1 MGIFGATNASEPI
14 GGGSGGGR
22 RRGAWATVVAAV
34 REGAIVRLLVFY
46 VLLLGA
52 AYVLWSFLPATAR
65 TTAIDTFAPLLDPNS
80 MTGMVAREAG
90 GGKRDGVALLP
101 GRGEPVALAVATSVI
116 GAFLLAL
123 PVAWVYMFTR
133 QKKGYQQSVVHTLVL
148 MPAVIAGVVVLV
160 KNSLAL
166 AFSLAG
172 IVAAVRFRS
181 TLEDSRDALYV
192 FFVTA
197 LGLAAGVELDVAL
210 VLSVVFNAIVL
221 GLWYTD
227 FARTPPRLEGVRAQR
242 QMERALA
249 IANRTSQFV
258 ARLDDEVL
266 RGLAPEQLEALANR
280 VTQRREESGAGLP
293 PSAAKRYDGR
303 LRVVASDAESLRESL
318 EPALEAHTKRW
329 RFRAASRDAEHENGA
344 EVLEY
349 DVRLDRDASP
359 RALVAIAEREGSPY
373 VVRAE
378 WVPRETRSDASPP
391 PGVTEDA

>member
-1 MGIFGATNASEPI
+1 MGIFGAESTNS
-14 GGGSGGGR
+14 SGR
-22 RRGAWATVVAAV
+22 PRRGAWATVGAAV
-34 REGAIVRLLVFY
+34 REGAIARLVVFY
-46 VLLLGA
+46 ALLLGA
-52 AYVLWSFLPATAR
+52 AYALWSFLPPTAR
-65 TTAIDTFAPLLDPNS
+65 TTAIDTFAPLLDPNTI
-80 MTGMVAREAG
+80 TGMVARE
-90 GGKRDGVALLP
+90 GGKGVPPVVLGA
-101 GRGEPVALAVATSVI
+101 RGEPVALAVGTSVI

-197 LGLAAGVELDVAL
+197 LGLAAGVDLDVAL
-210 VLSVVFNAIVL
+210 VLSIVFNAIVL

-266 RGLAPEQLEALANR
+266 QGLAPEQLDALARR
-280 VTQRREESGAGLP
+280 VTQRREESGTGLP
-293 PSAAKRYDGR
+293 PSAASRFDGR
-303 LRVVASDAESLRESL
+303 LRVVTSDAESLRAML

-329 RFRAASRDAEHENGA
+329 RFRSASKDAEHEDGD

-349 DVRLDRDASP
+349 DVRLGKDASP
-359 RALVAIAEREGSPY
+359 RALLAIAEREGSPY
-373 VVRAE
+373 LVRAR
-378 WVPRETRSDASPP
+378 WVPREARSDASPP

>member
-1 MGIFGATNASEPI
+1 MGIFGAASTNS
-14 GGGSGGGR
+14 SGR
-22 RRGAWATVVAAV
+22 PRRGAWATVGAAV
-34 REGAIVRLLVFY
+34 REGAIARLVVFY
-46 VLLLGA
+46 ALLLGA
-52 AYVLWSFLPATAR
+52 AYAVWSFLPPTAR

-90 GGKRDGVALLP
+90 GKRGGAVLLP
-101 GRGEPVALAVATSVI
+101 EHGEPVALAVGTSVI

-210 VLSVVFNAIVL
+210 VLSIVFNAIVL

-266 RGLAPEQLEALANR
+266 QGLAPEQLDALAHR
-280 VTQRREESGAGLP
+280 VTQRREESGTGLP
-293 PSAAKRYDGR
+293 PSAARRFDGR
-303 LRVVASDAESLRESL
+303 LLVVASDAESLRAML

-329 RFRAASRDAEHENGA
+329 RFRSASRDAEHEDGD

-349 DVRLDRDASP
+349 DVRLGKDASP
-359 RALVAIAEREGSPY
+359 RALLAIAEREGSPY
-373 VVRAE
+373 IVRAQ
-378 WVPRETRSDASPP
+378 WVPREVRRDASPP

>member
-1 MGIFGATNASEPI
+1 MGIFGAANTNST
-14 GGGSGGGR
+14 GR
-22 RRGAWATVVAAV
+22 PRRGAWATVGAAV
-34 REGAIVRLLVFY
+34 REGAIARLVVFY
-46 VLLLGA
+46 ALLLGA
-52 AYVLWSFLPATAR
+52 AYALWSFLPPTAR
-65 TTAIDTFAPLLDPNS
+65 TTAIDTFAPLLDPNTV
-80 MTGMVAREAG
+80 TGMVAREG
-90 GGKRDGVALLP
+90 GRGAAPVGLGAH
-101 GRGEPVALAVATSVI
+101 GEPVALAVGTSVI

-210 VLSVVFNAIVL
+210 VLSIVFNAIVL

-266 RGLAPEQLEALANR
+266 QGLAPEQLDALARR
-280 VTQRREESGAGLP
+280 VTQRREESGTGLP
-293 PSAAKRYDGR
+293 PSAASRFDGR
-303 LRVVASDAESLRESL
+303 LRVVASDAESLRAML

-329 RFRAASRDAEHENGA
+329 RFRGTSPDAEHEDGD

-349 DVRLDRDASP
+349 DVRLGKDASP
-359 RALVAIAEREGSPY
+359 RALLAIAERDGSPY
-373 VVRAE
+373 IVRAQ
-378 WVPRETRSDASPP
+378 WVPRVARGGAAPP
-391 PGVTEDA
+391 PGVMEDE

>member
-1 MGIFGATNASEPI
+1 VGIFGAASTNS
-14 GGGSGGGR
+14 SGR
-22 RRGAWATVVAAV
+22 SRRGAWATVGAAL
-34 REGAIVRLLVFY
+34 REGAIARLVVFY

-52 AYVLWSFLPATAR
+52 AYALWSFLPPTAR
-65 TTAIDTFAPLLDPNS
+65 TTAIDTFAPLLDPNTV
-80 MTGMVAREAG
+80 TGMVARE
-90 GGKRDGVALLP
+90 GGKGAAPAVLGA
-101 GRGEPVALAVATSVI
+101 RGEPVALAVGTSVI

-210 VLSVVFNAIVL
+210 VLSIVFNAIVL

-266 RGLAPEQLEALANR
+266 QGLAPEQLDALARR
-280 VTQRREESGAGLP
+280 VTQRREESGTGLP
-293 PSAAKRYDGR
+293 PSAASRFDGR
-303 LRVVASDAESLRESL
+303 LRVVASDAESLRAML

-329 RFRAASRDAEHENGA
+329 RFRSASRDAEHEDGD

-349 DVRLDRDASP
+349 DVRLGKDASP
-359 RALVAIAEREGSPY
+359 RALLAIAEREGSPY
-373 VVRAE
+373 LVRAR
-378 WVPRETRSDASPP
+378 WVPREARSDASPP

>member
-1 MGIFGATNASEPI
+1 MGIFGATNASEPV
-14 GGGSGGGR
+14 GGGGR
-22 RRGAWATVVAAV
+22 RRGAWATVVAAL
-34 REGAIVRLLVFY
+34 REGAIARLVVFY
-46 VLLLGA
+46 ALLLGG
-52 AYVLWSFLPATAR
+52 AYLLWSFLPATAR

-90 GGKRDGVALLP
+90 SGGKRGGAVLLP
-101 GRGEPVALAVATSVI
+101 ERGEPVALAVATSVI

-210 VLSVVFNAIVL
+210 VLSIVFNAIVL

-266 RGLAPEQLEALANR
+266 RGLAPEQLDALANR

-293 PSAAKRYDGR
+293 PSAARRYAGR
-303 LRVVASDAESLRESL
+303 LRVVASDAESLREAL

-329 RFRAASRDAEHENGA
+329 RFRGASRDAAHENGA

-359 RALVAIAEREGSPY
+359 RALVAITEREGSPF

>member
-1 MGIFGATNASEPI
+1 
-14 GGGSGGGR
+14 
-22 RRGAWATVVAAV
+22 
-34 REGAIVRLLVFY
+34 
-46 VLLLGA
+46 
-52 AYVLWSFLPATAR
+52 
-65 TTAIDTFAPLLDPNS
+65 
-80 MTGMVAREAG
+80 
-90 GGKRDGVALLP
+90 
-101 GRGEPVALAVATSVI
+101 
-116 GAFLLAL
+116 
-123 PVAWVYMFTR
+123 
-133 QKKGYQQSVVHTLVL
+133 

-181 TLEDSRDALYV
+181 TLDDSRDALYV

-266 RGLAPEQLEALANR
+266 QAMAPEQLDALARR

-303 LRVVASDAESLRESL
+303 LRVVASDAEALREAL
-318 EPALEAHTKRW
+318 EPALEMHTKRW
-329 RFRAASRDAEHENGA
+329 RFHGASRDADHEGGD

-349 DVRLDRDASP
+349 DVRLGRDISP
-359 RALVAIAEREGSPY
+359 RALVEIAEREASPF

-378 WVPRETRSDASPP
+378 WMPRDAAAMAEES
-391 PGVTEDA
+391 

>member
-1 MGIFGATNASEPI
+1 MTGLLARDASAKHGGA
-14 GGGSGGGR
+14 
-22 RRGAWATVVAAV
+22 GAAVAA
-34 REGAIVRLLVFY
+34 GL
-46 VLLLGA
+46 A
-52 AYVLWSFLPATAR
+52 A
-65 TTAIDTFAPLLDPNS
+65 N
-80 MTGMVAREAG
+80 
-90 GGKRDGVALLP
+90 
-101 GRGEPVALAVATSVI
+101 GEPVAFAVGVSVI

-133 QKKGYQQSVVHTLVL
+133 QKKGYRQAVVHTLVL
-148 MPAVIAGVVVLV
+148 MPAVIAGIVVLV

-181 TLEDSRDALYV
+181 TLDDSRDALYV

-210 VLSVVFNAIVL
+210 VLSIVFNAIVL

-249 IANRTSQFV
+249 VANRTSQFV

-266 RGLAPEQLEALANR
+266 QAMAPEQLDALARR
-280 VTQRREESGAGLP
+280 VTQRRDESGPDLP
-293 PSAAKRYDGR
+293 PSAARRYDGR
-303 LRVVASDAESLRESL
+303 LRVVASDAESLRAVL

-329 RFRAASRDAEHENGA
+329 RFHGASQDEEHEGGA

-349 DVRLDRDASP
+349 DVRLDKDASP
-359 RALVAIAEREGSPY
+359 RALLAITEHEASPY
-373 VVRAE
+373 VLRAT
-378 WVPRETRSDASPP
+378 WTPREPRGDAPP
-391 PGVTEDA
+391 PPARAAADHDDEDDE